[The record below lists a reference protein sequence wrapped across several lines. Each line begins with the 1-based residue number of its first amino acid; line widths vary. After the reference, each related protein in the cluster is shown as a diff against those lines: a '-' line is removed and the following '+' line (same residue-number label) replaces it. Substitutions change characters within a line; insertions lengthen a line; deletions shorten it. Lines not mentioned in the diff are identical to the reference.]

1 MPVAAAPMDGTEP
14 ASREDPMSAATSTAP
29 ATQDMRRAGAALGA
43 LALAAVLVVAAAFT
57 QVSSTRSQ
65 AAPAAGSAAT
75 AHDHGWSTAS
85 SSGAAGSRE
94 LIVRGSNGGGIN
106 YTGIPYASGH
116 VDLAVPGEFVLGPG
130 NLAPVG
136 IAVALPPDLLP
147 MRGEFRLGPGLAQP
161 PGTAGTMQ
169 QSMTQELIV
178 RGSNGGGINYTGIPY
193 PAPGSAPELIV
204 RGSNGGGITYTGI
217 PYPAPASGRASG
229 ANGTRLAQ

>member
-1 MPVAAAPMDGTEP
+1 MDGTEP

-29 ATQDMRRAGAALGA
+29 ATQDMRRTGVALGA
-43 LALAAVLVVAAAFT
+43 LTLAAALVVAAAFT

-85 SSGAAGSRE
+85 AVGSRE
-94 LIVRGSNGGGIN
+94 LTVRGSNGGGIN
-106 YTGIPYASGH
+106 YTGIPYTPRHA
-116 VDLAVPGEFVLGPG
+116 DPAVPGEFVLGPG

-136 IAVALPPDLLP
+136 IAVALPPDLTP
-147 MRGEFRLGPGLAQP
+147 MRGEFRLGLGLAQP
-161 PGTAGTMQ
+161 PGIAGTVQ
-169 QSMTQELIV
+169 QSMTRELIV

-193 PAPGSAPELIV
+193 PAPGSAPELTI

-217 PYPAPASGRASG
+217 PYPAPAGGRASG